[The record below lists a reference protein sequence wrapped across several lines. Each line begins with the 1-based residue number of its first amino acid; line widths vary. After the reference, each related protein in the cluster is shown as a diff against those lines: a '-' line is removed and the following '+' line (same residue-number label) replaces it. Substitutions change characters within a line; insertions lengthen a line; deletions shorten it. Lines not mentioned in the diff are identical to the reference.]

1 LVLISSRIYLAI
13 QRTLHHP
20 LTVDED
26 RPKQHRSGSSIIEA
40 RAVSQLLWSQKVRAE
55 WFSLRENH
63 ERLFRF
69 GLHQLRNRYS
79 VTLYSDLLEEL
90 DGAGLNLLS
99 VFAADPLSVVPLS
112 DEPLSVPL
120 FPEEAELPSEAEA
133 PLLPWPVSCD
143 LAEEAGWAA

>member
-1 LVLISSRIYLAI
+1 M
-13 QRTLHHP
+13 
-20 LTVDED
+20 
-26 RPKQHRSGSSIIEA
+26 
-40 RAVSQLLWSQKVRAE
+40 
-55 WFSLRENH
+55 RENH

-120 FPEEAELPSEAEA
+120 FSETPELPSEAEA
-133 PLLPWPVSCD
+133 PLLPWPASCD
-143 LAEEAGWAA
+143 LPEEAGWAA